1 MNMLELVYSSRQSP
15 RPSWAEASD
24 RDLLMAVRKGEEP
37 ALNELIGRKTK
48 PLLQLCQRI
57 LGDAE
62 EARDVVQVTF
72 FKVWENR
79 GKFDDRWS
87 PNTWIY
93 RIASNLAIDHLR
105 SRKSR
110 ERSHEPVR
118 QHLRQVADGR
128 AYRDLSRLQ
137 QTEVSMIF
145 RELSAGLSEKQRMVF
160 LLREL
165 RGPVVPRGGRDPRL
179 PGVDG
184 AQPPVQREKVS
195 APGAAPALPRIRRRL
210 RPRRRRGGG
219 LVLLSCPDWSRL
231 AAARSALDRN
241 ESAEPEG
248 WAEAVAHFDACILCR
263 KDALKADPLL
273 VFRRMATVEITP
285 AEDYLEI
292 ESMQQAVAAMRTARR
307 LETRGRFAGWRRW
320 AAAAVLAGVS
330 LSVGGDIGPNRAPQL
345 EPVLDGIDRPEAR
358 VYQVGDDEFSAVMV
372 IDESYESLDV

>member
-1 MNMLELVYSSRQSP
+1 MNMLELVYSNRQSSSLRAP
-15 RPSWAEASD
+15 WAEASD
-24 RDLLMAVRKGEEP
+24 RDLLMAVRQGEEP

-57 LGDAE
+57 LSDAE

-79 GKFDDRWS
+79 AKFDDRWS

-128 AYRDLSRLQ
+128 AHRDLSRLQ

-165 RGPVVPRGGRDPRL
+165 EGLSSPEVAEILGCRESTVRNHLFNARKYLRRELLRRYPEYAGGFGL
-179 PGVDG
+179 GEEGVE
-184 AQPPVQREKVS
+184 V
-195 APGAAPALPRIRRRL
+195 
-210 RPRRRRGGG
+210 
-219 LVLLSCPDWSRL
+219 
-231 AAARSALDRN
+231 
-241 ESAEPEG
+241 
-248 WAEAVAHFDACILCR
+248 
-263 KDALKADPLL
+263 
-273 VFRRMATVEITP
+273 
-285 AEDYLEI
+285 
-292 ESMQQAVAAMRTARR
+292 
-307 LETRGRFAGWRRW
+307 
-320 AAAAVLAGVS
+320 
-330 LSVGGDIGPNRAPQL
+330 
-345 EPVLDGIDRPEAR
+345 
-358 VYQVGDDEFSAVMV
+358 
-372 IDESYESLDV
+372 

>member
-1 MNMLELVYSSRQSP
+1 MLELVYSSRQSP
-15 RPSWAEASD
+15 SPRAPWAEASD

-128 AYRDLSRLQ
+128 AHRDLSRLQ

-165 RGPVVPRGGRDPRL
+165 EGLSSPEVAEILGCRESTVRNHLFNARKYLRRELLRRYPEYAGGFGL
-179 PGVDG
+179 GEEGVE
-184 AQPPVQREKVS
+184 V
-195 APGAAPALPRIRRRL
+195 
-210 RPRRRRGGG
+210 
-219 LVLLSCPDWSRL
+219 
-231 AAARSALDRN
+231 
-241 ESAEPEG
+241 
-248 WAEAVAHFDACILCR
+248 
-263 KDALKADPLL
+263 
-273 VFRRMATVEITP
+273 
-285 AEDYLEI
+285 
-292 ESMQQAVAAMRTARR
+292 
-307 LETRGRFAGWRRW
+307 
-320 AAAAVLAGVS
+320 
-330 LSVGGDIGPNRAPQL
+330 
-345 EPVLDGIDRPEAR
+345 
-358 VYQVGDDEFSAVMV
+358 
-372 IDESYESLDV
+372 